1 MQGAGNA
8 REPHAPPAARRPPVL
23 CVSPT
28 VCCCRRSAPKP
39 GTSSRSRLSR
49 SPSIMDAQARLVGGR
64 PHARARV
71 RGWRHARRVPCPVRC
86 VACRP
91 LLARVPSGVA
101 TQPATPIPGHKLSQS
116 VWVCVAI
123 ITARQGAVLGSKA
136 QGAAKSMGLDSAF
149 QAVDKLSATDAERRQ
164 EEEEAAHREAGHKLK
179 DILRMPEALK
189 VWRAGGYRR

>member
-1 MQGAGNA
+1 M
-8 REPHAPPAARRPPVL
+8 RRAL
-23 CVSPT
+23 CGVSP
-28 VCCCRRSAPKP
+28 AP
-39 GTSSRSRLSR
+39 GTRAERGC
-49 SPSIMDAQARLVGGR
+49 DAAG
-64 PHARARV
+64 
-71 RGWRHARRVPCPVRC
+71 
-86 VACRP
+86 
-91 LLARVPSGVA
+91 
-101 TQPATPIPGHKLSQS
+101 TPIPGHKLSQS

-164 EEEEAAHREAGHKLK
+164 EEEEAAQREAGHKLK